1 MLTYLLIFPTSGTN
15 FCLGAAL
22 SSPLRPPI
30 VADRLDV
37 DDDHRAARHAR
48 SPACA
53 GERKGQRRRRR
64 SCDSAFCFTRTMSGL
79 DRDRKCCCY
88 ACIACCFQRL
98 GIVTVHKHVYS
109 PGRVTLLAELGTL
122 TDRSKRAKD
131 RLRDIASCL
140 PAWPSPFDI
149 FVRT

>member
-1 MLTYLLIFPTSGTN
+1 MLTYLLTFPTSGTN

-22 SSPLRPPI
+22 SSPLPPPI

-48 SPACA
+48 SRPP
-53 GERKGQRRRRR
+53 GRERKGQRRRRR

-79 DRDRKCCCY
+79 DRDRKCCCH
-88 ACIACCFQRL
+88 ACCFQRL

-109 PGRVTLLAELGTL
+109 PGCVTLLSELGLGRL

-140 PAWPSPFDI
+140 PTCLAFA
-149 FVRT
+149 V